1 MNNMKNKVKTQEEII
16 KEIDKDYDP
25 YVSHTFSH
33 WVRDLKEFNTE
44 SKYERNNKK
53 EIVTN
58 YLG

>member
-1 MNNMKNKVKTQEEII
+1 MKNKVKTQEEII

-25 YVSHTFSH
+25 YLSHTFSH

>member
-1 MNNMKNKVKTQEEII
+1 MENKVKTQEEII
-16 KEIDKDYDP
+16 KEIDKNYDS
-25 YVSHTFSH
+25 YLSHTFSH
-33 WVRDLKEFNTE
+33 WVRDLEEFNTA

>member
-1 MNNMKNKVKTQEEII
+1 MKTKVKTQEEII

-33 WVRDLKEFNTE
+33 WVRDLEEFNTT
-44 SKYERNNKK
+44 SKYERYNKT